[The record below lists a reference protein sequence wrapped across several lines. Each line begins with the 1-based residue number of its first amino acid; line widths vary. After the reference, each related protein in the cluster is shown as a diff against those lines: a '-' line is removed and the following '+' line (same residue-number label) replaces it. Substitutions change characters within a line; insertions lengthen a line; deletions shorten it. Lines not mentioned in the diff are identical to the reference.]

1 MGKALDT
8 KRKLWQI
15 FTAILRDITLI
26 WWFVISQGI
35 KTASVFVIAAL
46 ILFMYP
52 IFYNYKLLYNMY
64 CNKCFFL

>member
-15 FTAILRDITLI
+15 FTAILRDRILI
-26 WWFVISQGI
+26 WWFVISQGM

-46 ILFMYP
+46 ILFM
-52 IFYNYKLLYNMY
+52 
-64 CNKCFFL
+64 